1 MESSEPINNDVPY
14 GCRLL
19 PQLVDDKAGSH
30 PTQLMGMIA
39 KSSDLSHGFFEF
51 TYKDIANAVNFM
63 SWWLLEKLGPPSEG
77 KNTIAY
83 IGITDFRYL
92 VIQLASIKT
101 GYIILI
107 PSIRN
112 SQENFTDLFDKT
124 NVNGLFSS
132 SKLPIN
138 ITGLVHLRPAMK
150 AFEIPE
156 FDEMTQKE
164 GPPYLYS
171 KTWDEAKDD
180 VIICHHTSGTT
191 GSPKPIYHTHRFYSV
206 LDTLRKLRHIK
217 SDAEPFGIFLIGE
230 VPNTRVYYGMP
241 FFHFGGCASVF
252 SALFNEAVAVLGPT
266 DSLINAKLVCNIVKR
281 ARCRV
286 IVQVPSITD
295 DIAKY
300 FYQEFLDLLPD
311 LEIIISSGG
320 PLSATTG
327 DLLASK
333 VRLGQV
339 YGSTE
344 AGSLAQQ
351 ETSHEDWGWMR
362 FNFEVGGLKME
373 LLEEDPRRYELV
385 IRKVPQDAWI
395 QGVFAIFPN
404 LEEWRTRDIFE
415 KHPSKPLHRFSGRID
430 DVIVLSNGEKLNPVR
445 MEIIMCSHELLTGA
459 LVIGL
464 GRTQVALLIE
474 PKKILPDSVLIDA
487 VWPVVEQANEAAPGH
502 GKIHRSM
509 ILVARPEKRF
519 KRTGKGSVIRAR
531 TVALYEQEI
540 NLLYTTSIKS
550 INAGSWGSFPS
561 APVMQIPFET
571 FQQFINDCVVYLLHL
586 SKATTVGAN
595 NKILPADDDF
605 SVLGLDSLKITQL
618 SNMIQ
623 SSFQP
628 LVPTGQLSNL
638 TTRFI
643 YDNSTIKRLS
653 ISIFKMVYPPKGVSE
668 ELGRLEQISLA
679 LAPANKFLED
689 LIQNYSSDFPAK
701 EAKTVNKPHGGGL
714 HVLLT
719 GSTGYLGY
727 YLLKALI
734 ADSKVAK
741 ISCFNRCSTEPRN
754 NFMVEFGNLDGAAK
768 VQFVEVSFG
777 EPRFGLTPA
786 VHQSFLDTVDVITHN
801 AWPVDFNLSIKS
813 FEKVHIAGIRNFID
827 WSILSPRKVTIQFV
841 SSVGSF
847 GNWSS
852 LRPKTPV
859 SEEVFTDSKLPTLG
873 YGQSKFVAENILN
886 NAAKQCG
893 ISVDILRCGQLSGP
907 VGDGKKK
914 WNTRD
919 WFPILMQTSKALGL
933 IPSDFG
939 AQNLVQWIPIDS
951 VSQIIIELMHGSGTR
966 EGLTTFNLINPAFAN
981 WTDLLPTVKDVLEVT
996 KEASLQDW
1004 LKELKK
1010 HDAKS
1015 RDELEKFPALKLL
1028 SFYEWVAS
1036 EEQLVIITD
1045 NAKTASASFRGL
1057 SPTSKEVVGKWV
1069 KDWGF

>member
-1 MESSEPINNDVPY
+1 MSEPTNNDVPY

-19 PQLVDDKAGSH
+19 PQLVDEKAESH

-63 SWWLLEKLGPPSEG
+63 SWWLLEKLGPPSED

-92 VIQLASIKT
+92 VMELAAIKI

-112 SQENFTDLFDKT
+112 SQENFTDLFTGT
-124 NVNGLFSS
+124 NVNGLFFSG
-132 SKLPIN
+132 KLPIN
-138 ITGLVHLRPAMK
+138 ITGLVHPRPAMK

-156 FDEMTQKE
+156 FDEMTQEE

-206 LDTLRKLRHIK
+206 LDALRKLRHIK

-230 VPNTRVYYGMP
+230 VPNTRVYFGMP

-266 DSLINAKLVCNIVKR
+266 DSLINAKLVCNIVKK

-351 ETSHEDWGWMR
+351 ETSDEDWGWMR
-362 FNFEVGGLKME
+362 FNFDVGGLKME
-373 LLEEDPRRYELV
+373 PLEDDPGRYELV
-385 IRKVPQDAWI
+385 IRKIPQDAWI
-395 QGVFAIFPN
+395 QGVFAIFPS

-415 KHPSKPLHRFSGRID
+415 KHPSKPLYRFSGRID
-430 DVIVLSNGEKLNPVR
+430 DVIVLSNGEKLNPAR
-445 MEIIMCSHELLTGA
+445 MEIIISAHELLTGA

-464 GRTQVALLIE
+464 GRTQVSLLIE
-474 PKKILPDSVLIDA
+474 PKKTLSDSVLIDA
-487 VWPVVEQANEAAPGH
+487 VWPLVEQANEAAPGH
-502 GKIHRSM
+502 GKILRNM
-509 ILVARPEKRF
+509 ILVATSEKRF
-519 KRTGKGSVIRAR
+519 PRTGKGSIIRSL
-531 TVALYEQEI
+531 TVALYEREI
-540 NLLYTTSIKS
+540 DLLYTTPIKS
-550 INAGSWGSFPS
+550 IDVGSWDSLPS
-561 APVMQIPFET
+561 DPVMQIPSET
-571 FQQFINDCVVYLLHL
+571 FQQFINDCVVYLQNLT
-586 SKATTVGAN
+586 KATTVEAN
-595 NKILPADDDF
+595 NKFLPADDDF
-605 SVLGLDSLKITQL
+605 SLLGLDSLKITQL

-628 LVPTGQLSNL
+628 LMPTGQLSNL

-643 YDNSTIKRLS
+643 YENSTIKRLS
-653 ISIFKMVYPPKGVSE
+653 IAIFKMAYPLKCVSE
-668 ELGRLEQISLA
+668 ELGRLEKKSLA
-679 LAPANKFLED
+679 LAPANKYLED
-689 LIQNYSSDFPAK
+689 LIQNYSSNFPAK
-701 EAKTVNKPHGGGL
+701 EAKTVHKPHGEGL

-727 YLLKALI
+727 YLLKTLI
-734 ADSKVAK
+734 ADSNVAK
-741 ISCFNRCSTEPRN
+741 ILCFNRGWTEPRN
-754 NFMVEFGNLDGAAK
+754 NSIEESGGLDGAAK
-768 VQFVEVSFG
+768 VQFVKVSFG

-786 VHQSFLDTVDVITHN
+786 VHQSFLDTVDVIIHN

-813 FEKVHIAGIRNFID
+813 FEKIHIAGIRNFID

-852 LRPKTPV
+852 FRPKTPV
-859 SEEVFTDSKLPTLG
+859 SEEVFTDGDLPTLG

-886 NAAKQCG
+886 NAAKQRG
-893 ISVDILRCGQLSGP
+893 ISIDILRCGQLSGP

-933 IPSDFG
+933 IPSNLG

-951 VSQIIIELMHGSGTR
+951 VSQIIIELMQGSGTR
-966 EGLTTFNLINPAFAN
+966 EGSTTFNLINPASAY

-996 KEASLQDW
+996 KEVSLKDW

-1010 HDAKS
+1010 HDDKS
-1015 RDELEKFPALKLL
+1015 REELEKFPALKLL
-1028 SFYEWVAS
+1028 NFFEWVAS
-1036 EEQLVIITD
+1036 EEQLVITTD
-1045 NAKTASASFRGL
+1045 NAKAASASFREL
-1057 SPTSKEVVGKWV
+1057 SPISKEMVGGWV

>member
-14 GCRLL
+14 GRRLL
-19 PQLVDDKAGSH
+19 PQLVDDNAGSH

-63 SWWLLEKLGPPSEG
+63 SWWLLEKLRPPGEG

-83 IGITDFRYL
+83 MGVTDFRYL
-92 VIQLASIKT
+92 VIELSAIKT
-101 GYIILI
+101 GYIILL

-112 SQENFTDLFDKT
+112 SKENFTDLFNKT
-124 NVNGLFSS
+124 NVKGLFFSS
-132 SKLPIN
+132 ELPKN

-164 GPPYLYS
+164 SPPYLYS

-241 FFHFGGCASVF
+241 FFHFGGCASIF

-266 DSLINAKLVCNIVKR
+266 DSLINAKSVCNIVKK

-300 FYQEFLDLLPD
+300 FYREFLDLLPD

-327 DLLASK
+327 DLIASK

-351 ETSHEDWGWMR
+351 QTSDEDWGWMR
-362 FNFEVGGLKME
+362 FNFDVGGLIME
-373 LLEEDPRRYELV
+373 PLDDDPRRYELV

-415 KHPSKPLHRFSGRID
+415 KHPSKPLYRFSGRID

-445 MEIIMCSHELLTGA
+445 MEIIICSHELLTGA

-474 PKKILPDSVLIDA
+474 PNKILPDSFLIDA
-487 VWPVVEQANEAAPGH
+487 VWPVVEKANEAAPGH
-502 GKIHRSM
+502 GKIHRNM
-509 ILVARPEKRF
+509 ILVARSEKRF
-519 KRTGKGSVIRAR
+519 QRTGKGSVIRAQ
-531 TVALYEQEI
+531 TVALYKQEI
-540 NLLYTTSIKS
+540 DLLYTTS

-571 FQQFINDCVVYLLHL
+571 FQQFINDSVVNLLHL
-586 SKATTVGAN
+586 SEATTVGAN
-595 NKILPADDDF
+595 NRILPADDDF

-628 LVPTGQLSNL
+628 LIPTGQLSNL
-638 TTRFI
+638 TRRFI
-643 YDNSTIKRLS
+643 YDNSTITRLS
-653 ISIFKMVYPPKGVSE
+653 IAIFNMAYPPKGVSK
-668 ELGRLEQISLA
+668 ELSRLEQISRA
-679 LAPANKFLED
+679 LAPANKYLED

-701 EAKTVNKPHGGGL
+701 EAKTITKPHGEGL

-741 ISCFNRCSTEPRN
+741 IVCFNRGSTEPRR
-754 NFMVEFGNLDGAAK
+754 NFMAEFGDLDGAAK
-768 VQFVEVSFG
+768 VQFVKVSFG

-786 VHQSFLDTVDVITHN
+786 VHQSFLETVDVIIHN
-801 AWPVDFNLSIKS
+801 AWPVNFNLSIRS
-813 FEKVHIAGIRNFID
+813 FEKVHVAGVRNFID
-827 WSILSPRKVTIQFV
+827 WSLLSPRKVAIKFV
-841 SSVGSF
+841 SSAGSL
-847 GNWSS
+847 GNWPS
-852 LRPKTPV
+852 LRPKRPV

-873 YGQSKFVAENILN
+873 YGESKFVAENILN
-886 NAAKQCG
+886 NAAKQYG

-907 VGDGKKK
+907 LGDGKRK
-914 WNTRD
+914 WNSRD

-933 IPSDFG
+933 TPSDLG

-951 VSQIIIELMHGSGTR
+951 VSQIIIELMHGSDTR
-966 EGLTTFNLINPAFAN
+966 EGLTTFNLINPAVVN
-981 WTDLLPTVKDVLEVT
+981 WSDLLPTVREVLGVT

-1010 HDAKS
+1010 HDATS

-1028 SFYEWVAS
+1028 GFYEWVAS

-1045 NAKTASASFRGL
+1045 NAKAASASFKEL
-1057 SPTSKEVVGKWV
+1057 SPISKEMVGRWV
-1069 KDWGF
+1069 KDCGF